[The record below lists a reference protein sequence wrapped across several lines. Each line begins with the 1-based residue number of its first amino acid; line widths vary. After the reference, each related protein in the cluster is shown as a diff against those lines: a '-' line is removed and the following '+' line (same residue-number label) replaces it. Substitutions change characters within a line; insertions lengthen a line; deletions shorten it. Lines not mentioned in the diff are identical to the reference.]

1 MRVAPTLD
9 RSLRID
15 AENATDWLVLEMIC
29 TDASQMPDEPLADKL
44 ALYMAADED
53 WAELITPELADQFSS
68 QIIHVSRS
76 ISTAEKALDLTG
88 SLFIKAED
96 ANTWFGAIN
105 QARLS
110 LEERFEISKFDDL
123 TEEEDNI
130 EFEDPALKAAIIRY
144 HFYTSLQSILL
155 EYILD

>member
-44 ALYMAADED
+44 ALFMAADED
-53 WAELITPELADQFSS
+53 WTELITPELADQFSS
-68 QIIHVSRS
+68 QIIHVSRA
-76 ISTAEKALDLTG
+76 ISTAEKAQDLTG
-88 SLFIKAED
+88 SLFIKPEE

-110 LEERFEISKFDDL
+110 LEERFEVSKYDDL
-123 TEEEDNI
+123 ADDEQSI
-130 EFEDPALKAAIIRY
+130 EFEDPSLKAAIIRY

>member
-1 MRVAPTLD
+1 
-9 RSLRID
+9 
-15 AENATDWLVLEMIC
+15 
-29 TDASQMPDEPLADKL
+29 MPDEPLADKL

-53 WAELITPELADQFSS
+53 WAELITPELSDQFSS

-76 ISTAEKALDLTG
+76 ISTADKALDLTG

-96 ANTWFGAIN
+96 ASIWFGAIN

-110 LEERFEISKFDDL
+110 LEERFEVSQFEDL
-123 TEEEDNI
+123 ADQDSL
-130 EFEDPALKAAIIRY
+130 EFEDPALKSAIIRY

>member
-76 ISTAEKALDLTG
+76 ISTADKALDLTG

-110 LEERFEISKFDDL
+110 LEERFEVSQFEDL
-123 TEEEDNI
+123 ADQDSL
-130 EFEDPALKAAIIRY
+130 EFEDPTLKAAIIRY
-144 HFYTSLQSILL
+144 HFYTSLQSIFL
-155 EYILD
+155 EYILDQ

>member
-9 RSLRID
+9 RGLRID
-15 AENATDWLVLEMIC
+15 AENANDWLVLEMIC

-44 ALYMAADED
+44 AHYMAADED

-68 QIIHVSRS
+68 QVIHVSRS
-76 ISTAEKALDLTG
+76 ISTAEKSQDLTG

-96 ANTWFGAIN
+96 ADTWFGAIN

-110 LEERFEISKFDDL
+110 LEERHKVSKFDDL
-123 TEEEDNI
+123 AEEEDNL
-130 EFEDPALKAAIIRY
+130 EFENPALKAAIIRY
-144 HFYTSLQSILL
+144 HFYTTLQSILL